1 MVKTS
6 KRPVILFIN
15 DKAKYNVRYRS
26 NLMRELEQYYTVE
39 SVGSF
44 EKITSLFSTILKLV
58 FGSFILIVSSNI
70 KSNLLNLTI
79 FWRKKVLIFNGL
91 GRYRQSKFLRT
102 LIILLFRVQLQEN
115 LVFIQNYAD
124 FRYFRKHAKVSTEFF
139 WMPGSGGIKRKI
151 GASRSSV
158 SVITRDG
165 KLQKQI
171 ASIEEFFCVTQNQ
184 LRLILV
190 GINKLPDFA
199 SDKFTYECVG
209 YVDQRDIMSYSAAML
224 VPDGYGEGIPHSLVD
239 AVMSGVVIYLS
250 KVNFI
255 QYGFY
260 KVTHCKLLSHTE
272 RWVELYINDDLK
284 NLIDSQNI
292 VSNVSQKIYSFLK

>member
-1 MVKTS
+1 MLKTS
-6 KRPVILFIN
+6 KRPLILFMN

-26 NLMRELEQYYTVE
+26 NLMRELEKHYTIE
-39 SVGSF
+39 SVGCF
-44 EKITSLFSTILKLV
+44 DKITSLFSTILKLV
-58 FGSFILIVSSNI
+58 FGSYILTVSSNI

-91 GRYRQSKFLRT
+91 GRYRQSKILRT
-102 LIILLFRVQLQEN
+102 FIILFFRMQLQEN

-124 FRYFRKHAKVSTEFF
+124 FRYFRKYAKVSTEFF
-139 WMPGSGGIKRKI
+139 WMPGSGGTKRKI
-151 GASRSSV
+151 GDSRSSV

-171 ASIEEFFCVTQNQ
+171 ASIEEFLCVTQNQ

-199 SDKFTYECVG
+199 SDKLTYECVG
-209 YVDQRDIMSYSAAML
+209 YVDQSDIMSYSEAVL

-239 AVMSGVVIYLS
+239 AVMSGAVIYLS

-260 KVTHCKLLSHTE
+260 KVTNCKLIRHTE
-272 RWVELYINDDLK
+272 RWVELSTNDALK
-284 NLIDSQNI
+284 SLVDSENI
-292 VSNVSQKIYSFLK
+292 VSNVCQKIDSFLK

>member
-6 KRPVILFIN
+6 KRPLILFMN

-26 NLMRELEQYYTVE
+26 NLMRELEKHYTVE
-39 SVGSF
+39 SVGCF
-44 EKITSLFSTILKLV
+44 DKITSLFSTILKLV
-58 FGSFILIVSSNI
+58 FGSFILTVSSNI

-91 GRYRQSKFLRT
+91 GRYRQSKFFR
-102 LIILLFRVQLQEN
+102 IMIVLLFRLQLQEN
-115 LVFIQNYAD
+115 LIFVQNYAD
-124 FRYFRKHAKVSTEFF
+124 FRYFRKHTKVSSKFF
-139 WMPGSGGIKRKI
+139 WMPGSGGTKRKI
-151 GASRSSV
+151 GPSRSSV

-165 KLQKQI
+165 KLQNQI
-171 ASIEEFFCVTQNQ
+171 ASIEEFLCITQNQ

-190 GINKLPDFA
+190 GINTLPDFA

-209 YVDQRDIMSYSAAML
+209 YVDQSDIMSYSAAML

-272 RWVELYINDDLK
+272 RWVELNINDDLK
-284 NLIDSQNI
+284 NLINSQNI
-292 VSNVSQKIYSFLK
+292 VSNVSQKICSFLK